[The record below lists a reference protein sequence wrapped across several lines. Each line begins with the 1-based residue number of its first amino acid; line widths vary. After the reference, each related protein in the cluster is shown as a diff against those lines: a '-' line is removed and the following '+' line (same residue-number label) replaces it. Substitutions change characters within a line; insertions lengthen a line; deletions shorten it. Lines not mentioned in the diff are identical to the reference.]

1 MIIRYTAMSLAV
13 YVCTTSDDLFICSTQ
28 SLGGRYLWGGGPTVF
43 ERCFELLVEV
53 QRGDALA
60 AQDRILG
67 TNILILPASTSGSSG
82 EGGELS
88 FGDWSED
95 SCSRLRLVSN
105 VKNRL
110 GCLYCLVADFYSCS
124 VP

>member
-1 MIIRYTAMSLAV
+1 M
-13 YVCTTSDDLFICSTQ
+13 YVQHLTIYLSALFTIQ
-28 SLGGRYLWGGGPTVF
+28 SLGGRYLWGGGPTVI
-43 ERCFELLVEV
+43 ERCYELLVEV

-60 AQDRILG
+60 VQDRILG
-67 TNILILPASTSGSSG
+67 TNILTVSSSGSSG
-82 EGGELS
+82 ERGELS
-88 FGDWSED
+88 FVEWSED